1 MSKLFTL
8 NEWKYNIY
16 VNKKGVTLGISI
28 TSVLWQLRTQR
39 NIRDFMKSFEFIL
52 RLVDINNYLDV
63 CRGSLGFR
71 EGIIARACVFIK

>member
-1 MSKLFTL
+1 
-8 NEWKYNIY
+8 
-16 VNKKGVTLGISI
+16 
-28 TSVLWQLRTQR
+28 
-39 NIRDFMKSFEFIL
+39 MKSFEFIL